1 MHKQPLLF
9 SKVTAFLRPR
19 LDVKVYK
26 GQLESMP
33 ADLVVALSHDW
44 RFPKF
49 KLATTSYWYHP
60 SIDWDWILHEV
71 NHPATVDL
79 PSNGDVRVHQRVSEL
94 ASCWQ
99 QSFPRFI

>member
-49 KLATTSYWYHP
+49 KLGTPRYPP
-60 SIDWDWILHEV
+60 SIEWDWILHEV
-71 NHPATVDL
+71 NHPASVDL
-79 PSNGDVRVHQRVSEL
+79 PNGDVRVHQRVGEL

>member
-49 KLATTSYWYHP
+49 KLGTPSYHP

-71 NHPATVDL
+71 NHPASVDL
-79 PSNGDVRVHQRVSEL
+79 PNGDVRVHQRVGEL